1 MNTSDITK
9 LATERRNPRSR
20 DIDRLTTAEMV
31 SLINSEDKKV
41 ADAVEKVCPQIAAAI
56 DLIYARMK
64 RGGRLIYCG
73 CGTSG
78 RLGILDASECP
89 PTYSVSPET
98 VQAVIAGGRGAVFN
112 AVEGAED
119 SAELGK
125 EDMLKLALTENDT
138 LVGIAA
144 SGRTPYVLG
153 AMKAA
158 RDAGAG
164 VIGLT
169 CCPGS
174 EIDRAADIG
183 ISPDTGPEVITGS
196 TDRKSVV

>member
-1 MNTSDITK
+1 M
-9 LATERRNPRSR
+9 
-20 DIDRLTTAEMV
+20 
-31 SLINSEDKKV
+31 
-41 ADAVEKVCPQIAAAI
+41 
-56 DLIYARMK
+56 
-64 RGGRLIYCG
+64 
-73 CGTSG
+73 
-78 RLGILDASECP
+78 
-89 PTYSVSPET
+89 
-98 VQAVIAGGRGAVFN
+98 QAVLAGGKGAVFN

-164 VIGLT
+164 R
-169 CCPGS
+169 
-174 EIDRAADIG
+174 DRADLL
-183 ISPDTGPEVITGS
+183 P
-196 TDRKSVV
+196 RL

>member
-89 PTYSVSPET
+89 PTYSVPPET

-164 VIGLT
+164 VIGLDLLPRL
-169 CCPGS
+169 C
-174 EIDRAADIG
+174 R
-183 ISPDTGPEVITGS
+183 
-196 TDRKSVV
+196 

>member
-89 PTYSVSPET
+89 PTYSVP
-98 VQAVIAGGRGAVFN
+98 
-112 AVEGAED
+112 
-119 SAELGK
+119 
-125 EDMLKLALTENDT
+125 
-138 LVGIAA
+138 
-144 SGRTPYVLG
+144 
-153 AMKAA
+153 
-158 RDAGAG
+158 
-164 VIGLT
+164 
-169 CCPGS
+169 
-174 EIDRAADIG
+174 
-183 ISPDTGPEVITGS
+183 PEVRAKACMIPFCSCTVVTTPDRGWGGLAGS
-196 TDRKSVV
+196 SRLK